1 LVIVGVLMRVQSK
14 IQKWGNGL
22 AIRIA
27 GIMRDVPHFQEG
39 TPIEVE
45 VFEDRLE
52 IRKLRSA
59 KHVKLPFSEAA
70 LLEEI
75 TPETVHADLIAKPL
89 EGEY

>member
-1 LVIVGVLMRVQSK
+1 MRVQTK

-27 GIMRDVPHFQEG
+27 GIMRDVPHFKEG

-52 IRKLRSA
+52 VRKARSRV
-59 KHVKLPFSEAA
+59 HLKLPFTEAQ
-70 LLEEI
+70 LLKGMSPK
-75 TPETVHADLIAKPL
+75 TAHADIITVPMK
-89 EGEY
+89 GEY